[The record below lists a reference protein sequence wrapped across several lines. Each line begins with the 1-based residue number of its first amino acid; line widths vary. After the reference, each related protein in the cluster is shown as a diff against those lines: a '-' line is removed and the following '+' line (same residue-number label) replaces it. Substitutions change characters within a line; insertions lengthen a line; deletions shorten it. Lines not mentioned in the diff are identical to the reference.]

1 MINLFHINLIFISF
15 LIIQPRLRQNGEF
28 YGIQI
33 NRQRK
38 LVSVSSIF
46 LSLSALPDD
55 RAVGNLRT
63 RHFRSCA
70 RIFLRVCAAVLLR
83 FHHVVDRKKDTNLV
97 KTELAK
103 ENLAKGFLSA
113 GILAVILFIL
123 VLIPSFFSQ
132 GNTGTAAVVFNV
144 IKFFLSMSVNYLV
157 VFFFGASSPYGTV
170 IMFGI
175 VMLICTVS
183 AGIGYIVG
191 YKNIPLIEPTI
202 QKIKKMWKN

>member
-1 MINLFHINLIFISF
+1 MEFKSIAKGSWFLFLRFF
-15 LIIQPRLRQNGEF
+15 LVCLLCLMTVPLATFAPDILGPALGFF
-28 YGIQI
+28 YG
-33 NRQRK
+33 
-38 LVSVSSIF
+38 F
-46 LSLSALPDD
+46 
-55 RAVGNLRT
+55 
-63 RHFRSCA
+63 
-70 RIFLRVCAAVLLR
+70 VLLY
-83 FHHVVDRKKDTNLV
+83 FFVFTMWSIGKKDTNLV